1 MQELRKKLFHF
12 FTRPDVIIILI
23 ATFLRI
29 VLANLTGIFF
39 PSGGYYDD
47 RLMVEYAVLTK
58 HFGNPFID
66 SLVKTISFPLFLDF
80 VYLSGMTYA
89 TVLAAVWAAAAG
101 LAACCFRRI
110 YPGRWYA
117 LFVYLFVLYTP
128 AAFDASIG
136 TRLYRNAIIAPFV
149 MICFLLMLYILLRTA
164 GNKDLTAGNILCPAV
179 FLGLF
184 FLYTYYIKEDGV
196 WMLPCL
202 CLFLAVPILISAVRF
217 AKLPKAGRPTGRFV
231 RLTAAFLTPLVI
243 FWAGTQLYKTVN
255 LWFFGVA
262 ETNTRTE
269 GELGE
274 FAANI
279 YKIESENRT
288 AQVWAPYDAIQS
300 AFDASPTLTG
310 LPELKDNIM
319 HSPWYENDIV
329 QHPINGD
336 FLTWVVRT
344 ALLNSGLWQSE
355 KQVQELF
362 AQVNDELAAAFKS
375 GQLQKEDAI
384 QLISSGGGRTPK
396 EILGLKTP
404 VLREYACAVFLHS
417 YIPGANYESDYTDIL
432 SCEHATL
439 LTRTNLLPLVATTLR
454 VKESEAANRVIL
466 IIFKIYSILNP
477 VLFILALIGLAVSL
491 IRLLRRK
498 RSGMEAKESLMLLVS
513 VFSLAALFGI
523 GFMYSF
529 SIAWF
534 AEFVWLQNEMQDSML
549 SFYSVG
555 LVPLLSLFY
564 LTGLSLLFRNLS
576 SRLHFVRRSGR
587 RASRES

>member
-1 MQELRKKLFHF
+1 MQKLRKELFYF
-12 FTRPDVIIILI
+12 FTRPEIIIILI

-29 VLANLTGIFF
+29 VLANLTGIYF

-47 RLMVEYAVLTK
+47 RLMVEYAVLPT
-58 HFGNPFID
+58 HFGNPSVN
-66 SLVKTISFPLFLDF
+66 SLVKTMSFPLFLDF

-89 TVLAAVWAAAAG
+89 TVLAIIWAAAAG
-101 LAACCFRRI
+101 LAACCFRQI

-164 GNKDLTAGNILCPAV
+164 ANKNLTAGNVLCPAV

-184 FLYTYYIKEDGV
+184 FLYTYYIKEDGI

-202 CLFLAVPILISAVRF
+202 CLFLAVPVLISAVRF
-217 AKLPKAGRPTGRFV
+217 AKLPKAYPPRFI
-231 RLTAAFLTPLVI
+231 RLTAAFLSPIII

-255 LWFFGVA
+255 LCFFGVA

-269 GELGE
+269 GELKE

-279 YKIESENRT
+279 YKIDSENRT
-288 AQVWAPYDAIQS
+288 AQIWAPCDAIQS
-300 AFDASPTLTG
+300 AFDASPTLAG
-310 LPELKDNIM
+310 LPELEDNIM
-319 HSPWYENDIV
+319 HSPWYGNDIV

-336 FLTWVVRT
+336 FLTWVIRT

-375 GQLQKEDAI
+375 GQLQKDDAI
-384 QLISSGGGRTPK
+384 QLLSSGGGRTPE

-417 YIPGANYESDYTDIL
+417 YLPGANYESDYTDIL
-432 SCEHATL
+432 SCEQATL
-439 LTRTNLLPLVATTLR
+439 LTHTNLLPLAATTLR
-454 VKESEAANRVIL
+454 VKESGAANRVIL

-477 VLFILALIGLAVSL
+477 ALFILAVIGLAVSL
-491 IRLLRRK
+491 VRLLRRK
-498 RSGMEAKESLMLLVS
+498 RSGMADKEALLLLVS
-513 VFSLAALFGI
+513 VFALAALFGI
-523 GFMYSF
+523 GCMYSF

-549 SFYSVG
+549 SFYNVG

-564 LTGLSLLFRNLS
+564 LTGLSLLLRNLS
-576 SRLHFVRRSGR
+576 SRFHSARRSGR
-587 RASRES
+587 LSG